1 MVIFLEIFTM
11 VSTPKIEKQ
20 MIVRK
25 LRLKKGW
32 SQEQLAELTNLSVRT
47 IQRAER
53 GQKPSL
59 ETARS
64 LAAIFEVDISTFNK
78 GVNTMNSINNNEDSN
93 QVSLDSIN
101 DLKNE
106 TQNAELKNDEQQ
118 AIEYVKGIKEFYS
131 HLILYIV
138 FGLVV
143 FVFKS
148 QTKVEFFWP
157 FIGWGVGVIAHGL
170 MAFEVINFKM
180 HKWEKRMIEKKL
192 GRKL

>member
-1 MVIFLEIFTM
+1 
-11 VSTPKIEKQ
+11 

-64 LAAIFEVDISTFNK
+64 LAAIFEVDISTFNI
-78 GVNTMNSINNNEDSN
+78 GINTMNPIDKYNQTSQDPEAQVNSQAKIEALED
-93 QVSLDSIN
+93 
-101 DLKNE
+101 
-106 TQNAELKNDEQQ
+106 DEKQ
-118 AIEYVKGIKEFYS
+118 AIEYVKGIKEFYT
-131 HLILYIV
+131 HLFMYIV
-138 FGLVV
+138 FAVTVL
-143 FVFKS
+143 VFKS
-148 QTKVEFFWP
+148 NIETRLALP
-157 FIGWGVGVIAHGL
+157 FLGWGIGVIAHGL
-170 MAFEVINFKM
+170 IAFEIVGLKW
-180 HKWEKRMIEKKL
+180 HKWEKRQIEKKL

>member
-1 MVIFLEIFTM
+1 MAWFDSELKVTWNNIL
-11 VSTPKIEKQ
+11 KYEKQ

-25 LRLKKGW
+25 LRLKRGW
-32 SQEQLAELTNLSVRT
+32 SQEQLAELTDLSVRT

-64 LAAIFEVDISTFNK
+64 LASVFEVDISTFNK
-78 GVNTMNSINNNEDSN
+78 GVIIMNPIDQHKQTN
-93 QVSLDSIN
+93 QES
-101 DLKNE
+101 E
-106 TQNAELKNDEQQ
+106 PHTYTQPKKEELKDDEKE
-118 AIEYVKGIKEFYS
+118 AIEYVKGVKEFYS
-131 HLILYIV
+131 HLVLYVV

-148 QTKVEFFWP
+148 QTKVELFWP
-157 FIGWGVGVIAHGL
+157 FIGWGIGVIAHGL
-170 MAFEVINFKM
+170 MAFEIINFKM
-180 HKWEKRMIEKKL
+180 HKWEKKMIEKKL

>member
-1 MVIFLEIFTM
+1 
-11 VSTPKIEKQ
+11 

-64 LAAIFEVDISTFNK
+64 LAAIFEVDISTFNI
-78 GVNTMNSINNNEDSN
+78 GINTMNPIDQYKQTNQNPEPQVNEHANSK
-93 QVSLDSIN
+93 V
-101 DLKNE
+101 E
-106 TQNAELKNDEQQ
+106 ELKDDEKQ
-118 AIEYVKGIKEFYS
+118 AIEYVKGIKEFYT
-131 HLILYIV
+131 HLFMYIV
-138 FGLVV
+138 FVVTV

-148 QTKVEFFWP
+148 NLESRFALP
-157 FIGWGVGVIAHGL
+157 FLGWGIGVIAHGL
-170 MAFEVINFKM
+170 IAFEIVGLKW
-180 HKWEKRMIEKKL
+180 HKWEKKQIEKKL

>member
-1 MVIFLEIFTM
+1 
-11 VSTPKIEKQ
+11 

-32 SQEQLAELTNLSVRT
+32 SQEQLAELTDLSVRT

-53 GQKPSL
+53 GQKQSL

-64 LAAIFEVDISTFNK
+64 LAAIFEVDISTFNI
-78 GVNTMNSINNNEDSN
+78 GTETMNPIEKVNNQENNSSSTEHRED
-93 QVSLDSIN
+93 LRG
-101 DLKNE
+101 
-106 TQNAELKNDEQQ
+106 DEKQ

-131 HLILYIV
+131 HLIMYII

-148 QTKVEFFWP
+148 KSEVDFIWP
-157 FIGWGVGVIAHGL
+157 FLGWGIGVIAHGL
-170 MAFEVINFKM
+170 MAFEVVNFKM
-180 HKWEKRMIEKKL
+180 HKWEKKMIDKKL

>member
-1 MVIFLEIFTM
+1 
-11 VSTPKIEKQ
+11 

-25 LRLKKGW
+25 LRLQRGW

-53 GQKPSL
+53 GQNPSL

-64 LAAIFEVDISTFNK
+64 LASVFKVDITTFNI
-78 GVNTMNSINNNEDSN
+78 GVNDMKQIK
-93 QVSLDSIN
+93 
-101 DLKNE
+101 DLKDQE
-106 TQNAELKNDEQQ
+106 RDSDHQSHKEDIKNDEKK

-131 HLILYIV
+131 HLILYVI

-148 QTKVEFFWP
+148 QTKVELFWP
-157 FIGWGVGVIAHGL
+157 FIGWGIGVIAHGL
-170 MAFEVINFKM
+170 MAFELINFKM

>member
-1 MVIFLEIFTM
+1 
-11 VSTPKIEKQ
+11 

-32 SQEQLAELTNLSVRT
+32 SQEQLAELTDLSVRT

-53 GQKPSL
+53 GQKQSL

-64 LAAIFEVDISTFNK
+64 LAAIFEVDISTFNI
-78 GVNTMNSINNNEDSN
+78 GETTMNQIDKVNEKEN
-93 QVSLDSIN
+93 QKATPHKE
-101 DLKNE
+101 DLKG
-106 TQNAELKNDEQQ
+106 DEKQ

-131 HLILYIV
+131 HLFMYVI
-138 FGLVV
+138 FGLVF

-148 QTKVEFFWP
+148 DAEVNFFWP

-170 MAFEVINFKM
+170 MAFEVINFNM
-180 HKWEKRMIEKKL
+180 HKWEKKTIEKKL